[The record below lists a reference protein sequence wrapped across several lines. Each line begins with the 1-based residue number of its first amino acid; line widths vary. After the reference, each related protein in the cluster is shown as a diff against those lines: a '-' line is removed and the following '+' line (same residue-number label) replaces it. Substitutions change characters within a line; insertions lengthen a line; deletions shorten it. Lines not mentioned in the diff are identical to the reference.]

1 MTGTPVGFSSDGLAL
16 SGVLSL
22 PAVPRP
28 PQGFAAIMVLH
39 GFGSNKASK
48 SVTQPC
54 DVLNRLGY
62 ATLAFD
68 MRGCG
73 ESEGEK
79 ARIICLEQV
88 SDTRNALTFLQGR
101 PEIDPKR
108 IGCMG
113 TSFGAAVTIYAAG
126 VDERIAAAI
135 SVGGWGD
142 GEKKFRGQH
151 ASPEAWAKFANMLE
165 EGKRHKQATGKSL
178 MVPRYDIVPIPPALR
193 GHVAPGSILEFPHDT
208 AQSMFD
214 FRANEVVGAIAPRPL
229 LLMHPAVDS
238 VTPTQQS
245 IDLFGHAGQPTEL
258 HLFSD
263 ADHFLLAEESKR
275 ELRVLSDW
283 LARYFP
289 A

>member
-1 MTGTPVGFSSDGLAL
+1 MPGEMVTFVSDGLKL
-16 SGVLSL
+16 SGLLSL
-22 PAVPRP
+22 PEGASAGDKHPV
-28 PQGFAAIMVLH
+28 IMVLH
-39 GFGSNKASK
+39 GFGSNKTSK
-48 SVTQPC
+48 TVTQPC
-54 DVLNRLGY
+54 DFLNKLGY
-62 ATLAFD
+62 ATLSFD

-73 ESEGEK
+73 DSEGER

-88 SDTRNALTFLQGR
+88 TDTRSAVTFLQSH
-101 PEIDPKR
+101 PSVDPKR
-108 IGCMG
+108 IACMG
-113 TSFGAAVTIYAAG
+113 TSFGAAVTVYTAG
-126 VDERIAAAI
+126 VDDRIAAAI

-142 GEKKFRGQH
+142 GEKKFRAQH
-151 ASPEAWAKFANMLE
+151 PGTEAWAKFTNMLA
-165 EGKRHKQATGKSL
+165 EGKRHREKTGKAM
-178 MVPRYDIVPIPPALR
+178 MVPRYDIVPIPPHLR

-214 FRANEVVGAIAPRPL
+214 FRANEVVGKIAPRPL
-229 LLMHPAVDS
+229 LLMHPSVDS

-245 IDLFGHAGQPTEL
+245 IDLFGFAGQPTEL

-289 A
+289 L

>member
-1 MTGTPVGFSSDGLAL
+1 MAEHNVRFASAGLQLAGIVRTPDGLPP
-16 SGVLSL
+16 GERR
-22 PAVPRP
+22 PAV
-28 PQGFAAIMVLH
+28 IVLH
-39 GFGSNKASK
+39 GFGSNKSSGNVQK
-48 SVTQPC
+48 PMQMLTERGYVTF
-54 DVLNRLGY
+54 GI
-62 ATLAFD
+62 D
-68 MRGCG
+68 MPGCG
-73 ESEGEK
+73 DSEGEP

-88 SDTRNALTFLQGR
+88 SDTRNALTFLQGH
-101 PEIDPKR
+101 PAIDPNK
-108 IGCMG
+108 IACMG
-113 TSFGAAVTIYAAG
+113 TSFGAAVTVYTAG
-126 VDERIAAAI
+126 VDDRVAAAI

-142 GEKKFRGQH
+142 GEKKFRAQH
-151 ASPEAWAKFANMLE
+151 PTPEAWTKFSTMLE
-165 EGKRHKQATGKSL
+165 EGRRHREKTGKSL

-193 GHVAPGSILEFPHDT
+193 GHVAPGSILEFPHET
-208 AQSMFD
+208 AQSMYD
-214 FRANEVVGAIAPRPL
+214 FRANEVVGKIAPRPL

>member
-22 PAVPRP
+22 PAGPRP

>member
-1 MTGTPVGFSSDGLAL
+1 MANENVSFVSDGLRISGFL
-16 SGVLSL
+16 SIPVGAK
-22 PAVPRP
+22 PAG
-28 PQGFAAIMVLH
+28 GFPAIMVLH
-39 GFGSNKASK
+39 GFGSNKASN
-48 SVTQPC
+48 SVTRPC
-54 DVLNRLGY
+54 EILNGLGY

-73 ESEGEK
+73 ESEGERG
-79 ARIICLEQV
+79 RIICLEQV
-88 SDTRNALTFLQGR
+88 SDTRNALTYLQSR
-101 PEIDPKR
+101 SEIDPR
-108 IGCMG
+108 RVGCMG
-113 TSFGAAVTIYAAG
+113 TSFGAAVTIYTAG
-126 VDERIAAAI
+126 VDERVAAAI

-151 ASPEAWAKFANMLE
+151 PGPEAWAKFNDMLA
-165 EGKRHKQATGKSL
+165 EGKRHKEATGKSL
-178 MVPRYDIVPIPPALR
+178 MVSRWDIVPVPPHLR
-193 GHVAPGSILEFPHDT
+193 GHVNPTSHLTFPHET

-214 FRANEVVGAIAPRPL
+214 FRANEVVGKIAPRPL